1 MSDSDSDIESLR
13 PKQSDRDIS
22 KPVKKSHPRS
32 SDTKVPNLKKTTPQ
46 PPKPVS
52 TTSVPTQDTLVNL
65 KKSYPR
71 SSDTKVPNLKT
82 KTPQPP
88 KPVSTTSVPTQ
99 ATLLNL
105 KKAEGNLRKALDA
118 YYDAK
123 SKRHAF
129 LKSVGHFNPTL
140 VSNSHKPKLGS
151 KSLTGDIS
159 RGGLQGIMDDVTKL
173 LPSFHSPTFLQ
184 SASGSNSESSPSIM
198 HPAENLK
205 MASGSS
211 RSSPMINPQTKPA
224 NFLQMASGSSSS
236 SISPIIRGRSAYD
249 IPIPKKIVRSSDS
262 PN

>member
-46 PPKPVS
+46 
-52 TTSVPTQDTLVNL
+52 L
-65 KKSYPR
+65 
-71 SSDTKVPNLKT
+71 
-82 KTPQPP
+82 P

-123 SKRHAF
+123 KKRHAF
-129 LKSVGHFNPTL
+129 LESVGHFNPTL
-140 VSNSHKPKLGS
+140 DSKSHKPKLGS